1 MHIKIKERL
10 ESVIN
15 DLEQLPS
22 LPETVT
28 KIINLVNNPDV
39 DFKVVANEISKD
51 QTITTNL
58 LKLCNSAYF
67 SKGKEISSIDRAIV
81 TLGLKE
87 VKDVVMVV
95 SAKAV
100 LNKVVVGYD
109 LLKGMLWE
117 HDLAVAIL
125 SKNIAL
131 MKKDKQNADVVFTG
145 GLIHDVGKTVLALFV
160 QHAFKEIMSTVETK
174 GIPFQEA
181 ERDVMGFDHQEV
193 GEKILA
199 KWNFPEVLRSIVR
212 YHHEPER
219 APAQYMKMVSIV
231 HIANVICLM
240 AGIGIGSD
248 GLFHEI
254 SAKAVQAVGLTDK
267 ELEQLYSST
276 PDIVNQMRDLK

>member
-15 DLEQLPS
+15 DLEQLPA
-22 LPETVT
+22 LPEAVT
-28 KIINLVNNPDV
+28 KIINMVNNPDV
-39 DFKVVANEISKD
+39 DFKLVANEISKD

-100 LNKVVVGYD
+100 LNKVIVGYD

-199 KWNFPEVLRSIVR
+199 KWNFPEVLRNIVR

-231 HIANVICLM
+231 HIANTICLM

-254 SAKAVQAVGLTDK
+254 STKAIQAVGLTDK